1 MQAALLDRRS
11 FLKISSLAGG
21 GILIAVHA
29 KPLAAALAQGAA
41 AAPQPVFSAL
51 AFFKIAPDGIVT
63 ILSKNPEIG
72 QGVKT
77 HLPMIL
83 ADELDVDWKNVRIEQ
98 ADLEENKFGP
108 QRAGGSHATPINW
121 DPLRRVGAAV
131 RQMFITA
138 AAQTWNVPASE
149 CSTSSGRVLHAAS
162 HRSLGY
168 GELASKVATLTPPD
182 LQTVKPKEPKDYK
195 IIGKP
200 TRSVD
205 NPNIVTGKFPYS
217 IDFKVP
223 GMLYAVFEKCP
234 VFAGKIASANV
245 DEIRALPGIRHA
257 FILEGTQDL
266 LGLHCGIAIVGDS
279 WWQAQQARKK
289 LRVSWTDSPTAQQSS
304 QNFARTADELSKKDP
319 VFYLRI
325 DGDANA
331 ALKSANKTVE
341 AAYAYPF
348 LAHAPMEP
356 QNCLAHYKDGN
367 LEIWT
372 PSQTPAR
379 GRQMIANVLKIPE
392 ANITVHLRRAGGGFG
407 RRLTNDYMVEAA
419 AIAKEVGAP
428 VKLLWTREDD
438 FQHDHY
444 RPIGF
449 HYLKGGVDS
458 SGKLTAWQNHFVS
471 LGQDKNFAP
480 AAGVD
485 PNEFPAGFVPAFS
498 FGASLMPTGIPTYAL
513 RAPGSNGYAWVFQS
527 FLDELAHAAGVDPVQ
542 FRLQLLSAPPIANAA
557 TAPPPGTPEPDFDP
571 ARMAGV
577 LKLAAEKSDW
587 GKRTLPKG
595 TGMGV
600 AFHFSHRGHFAAV
613 ALVHVSP
620 AKKVKAEKIWSV
632 GDIGR
637 QIINPLNA
645 ENQAQGA
652 VTEALS
658 YLMAYEITIDGGR
671 AKQSNFNE
679 YEPVRMNQAPTA
691 IEVHYLKTDNSPTG
705 LGEPALPPTL
715 AAVTNAIFAA
725 TGDRVR
731 SLPLS
736 KHGYSWA

>member
-1 MQAALLDRRS
+1 MQAALLNRRS
-11 FLKISSLAGG
+11 FLKVSSIAGG
-21 GILIAVHA
+21 GVLISVYA
-29 KPLAAALAQGAA
+29 KPLAAAFAQGAA
-41 AAPQPVFSAL
+41 AAAQPAFAAL
-51 AFFKIAPDGIVT
+51 AFFKIAPEGIVT

-72 QGVKT
+72 QGIKT
-77 HLPMIL
+77 QLPMIL
-83 ADELDVDWKNVRIEQ
+83 ADELDVDWKDVRIEQ
-98 ADLEENKFGP
+98 ADLDETKFGP
-108 QRAGGSHATPINW
+108 QRAGGSTATPINW

-138 AAQTWNVPASE
+138 AAQSWSVPESE
-149 CSTSSGRVLHAAS
+149 CSTASGRVSHTAS
-162 HRSLGY
+162 NRSLGY
-168 GELASKVATLTPPD
+168 GELAPKVATLTPPD
-182 LQTVKPKEPKDYK
+182 LQSVKPKDPKDYK
-195 IIGKP
+195 LIGRA

-205 NPNIVTGKFPYS
+205 NPLIVAGKFPYS

-234 VFAGKIASANV
+234 VFAGKISNANI
-245 DEIRALPGIRHA
+245 DEIRALPGIKYS
-257 FILEGTQDL
+257 FIIEGTQDL

-279 WWQAQQARKK
+279 WWQANQARKK
-289 LRVSWTDSPTAQQSS
+289 LRITWADSPTSQQSS
-304 QNFARTADELSKKDP
+304 QNFAKQADEFSRKDP
-319 VFYLRI
+319 VFYLRT
-325 DGDANA
+325 DGDADS
-331 ALKSANKTVE
+331 ALKSANKTVD
-341 AAYAYPF
+341 AAYFYPF

-379 GRQMIANVLKIPE
+379 GRQMITDVLKIPE

-407 RRLTNDYMVEAA
+407 RRLTNDYMLEAA

-438 FQHDHY
+438 FHHDHY
-444 RPIGF
+444 RALGY
-449 HYLKGGVDS
+449 HYLKGGVDA
-458 SGKLTAWQNHFVS
+458 SGKLVAWKNHFVS
-471 LGQDKNFAP
+471 LGEGKSFAP
-480 AAGVD
+480 VASIG
-485 PNEFPAGFVPAFS
+485 PNEFPASYVPAYS
-498 FGASLMPTGIPTYAL
+498 LGSSLMPCGIPTYAL

-527 FLDELAHAAGVDPVQ
+527 FLDELAHAAGIDPLK
-542 FRLQLLSAPPIANAA
+542 FRLQLLSAQRVANTSTAA
-557 TAPPPGTPEPDFDP
+557 PAGAPELEP

-613 ALVHVSP
+613 ALVHVDS
-620 AKKVKAEKIWSV
+620 AKKVKVEKIWSV
-632 GDIGR
+632 GDIGS

-645 ENQAQGA
+645 ENQTQGA

-658 YLMAYEITIDGGR
+658 YLMACEITIDGGR

-679 YEPVRMNQAPTA
+679 YEPVRINQSPAS

-736 KHGYSWA
+736 KRGYSWA